1 MQLTKYTKHV
11 LNEGIEITVKVLK
24 NGVTG
29 YKNIARLMRAG
40 GYYENGEGWFV
51 DMTRENY
58 ESKCKLLRGFQ
69 MEYFI
74 HK

>member
-11 LNEGIEITVKVLK
+11 LNAGIDITVKVIK
-24 NGVTG
+24 NGVID
-29 YKNIARLMRAG
+29 YKKMVRLIEAG
-40 GYYENGEGWFV
+40 GYYKRDGWYV
-51 DMTRENY
+51 DMTSENY